1 VAHRP
6 GPALRWLLRAPA
18 VLYDWHA
25 GWLLGHRF
33 LRLTHRGRRSGRRYR
48 TMLEVV
54 GTGRV
59 PGEVVVMAGLG
70 PSADWY
76 RNLQAGRGVE
86 VAIGRRRFRPAHR
99 VLDRPEAAAALAG
112 YERRN
117 RLVAPLVRLVL
128 SRLVGWRYDGS
139 DTARW
144 RLAGQL
150 PLVAFR
156 PDLSPDGTFAS
167 HGEVVRGRMPG
178 TTSSG

>member
-1 VAHRP
+1 MAHRP

-54 GTGRV
+54 GTGRA
-59 PGEVVVMAGLG
+59 PGEVVVMVGLG

-86 VAIGRRRFRPAHR
+86 VAIGGRRFRPAHR
-99 VLDRPEAAAALAG
+99 VLDRPEAAA
-112 YERRN
+112 
-117 RLVAPLVRLVL
+117 V
-128 SRLVGWRYDGS
+128 
-139 DTARW
+139 
-144 RLAGQL
+144 LAGQL

-156 PDLSPDGTFAS
+156 PDPSPDGAFMS
-167 HGEVVRGRMPG
+167 PGEVVRGRMPR